1 MKIRNLPESPIE
13 AVKMINVTV
22 EAKKGVEL
30 YNIKNIDFE
39 SCKLSVASLEKITT
53 HNAHSTQV

>member
-1 MKIRNLPESPIE
+1 MT
-13 AVKMINVTV
+13 NVTV
-22 EAKKGVEL
+22 EVKKGVEL